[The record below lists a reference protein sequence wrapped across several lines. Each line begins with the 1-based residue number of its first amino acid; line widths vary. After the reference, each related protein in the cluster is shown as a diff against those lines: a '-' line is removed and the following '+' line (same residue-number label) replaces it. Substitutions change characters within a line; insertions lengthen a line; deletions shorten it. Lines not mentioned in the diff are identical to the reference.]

1 MSGFINSTSS
11 FGLGGRTPTND
22 YTRPGFQSSTPTSA
36 VEILPNM
43 NKGTVQK
50 ASERLPQFVNE
61 PVQSVDVLIS
71 SQNRISGTK
80 FDFTADIGSTIFRP
94 RLVSVDAVV
103 LPKLFNI
110 TPKNN
115 TVRVQFGVYSTSLK
129 RPLVTSGYTPSPVLE
144 FNLPTGYYTPT
155 HFINTFSSSFRD
167 AFQDQVVNGNLF
179 SNWNYLPGQYVIIAH
194 PPYTAPTNLPPPT
207 TAVTFDTNTN
217 TFGIGFPDAAVG
229 FNFSNSPGPGPFA
242 GSGFVYLCMWMDE
255 TCSFITR
262 GKNFIPFGTV
272 PLFPPNENT
281 GYTIPS
287 YYSSLD
293 LEIPSGTAGLRY
305 TRWCTLSSNALNRF
319 AYGES
324 RVSRV
329 GDGGG
334 RGKIIAVLDTS
345 YYDYVEDGYG
355 GSFIPIQYPNA
366 AVININNAQGQ
377 LEQYLDF
384 VVRDEYGDTL
394 DGLSDN
400 PLDQIGITF
409 WLKVTF

>member
-50 ASERLPQFVNE
+50 AAERLPQFVNE
-61 PVQSVDVLIS
+61 PVQTVDVLIS
-71 SQNRISGTK
+71 SQNRINGTTY
-80 FDFTADIGSTIFRP
+80 DFTADIGSTIFRP
-94 RLVSVDAVV
+94 RLISVDAVV
-103 LPKLFNI
+103 LPKFYNI

-115 TVRVQFGVYSTSLK
+115 TVRMQFGIKANNADFPT
-129 RPLVTSGYTPSPVLE
+129 TGADPSPVLE
-144 FNLPTGYYTPT
+144 FTLPIGYHTPIYFIDAFNAAFQNAFDVQVVQQGLFTDWNFAIGIYVSSIDSPYTPP
-155 HFINTFSSSFRD
+155 
-167 AFQDQVVNGNLF
+167 
-179 SNWNYLPGQYVIIAH
+179 SNYPPVSLIAS
-194 PPYTAPTNLPPPT
+194 
-207 TAVTFDTNTN
+207 FDTNTN
-217 TFGIGFPDAAVG
+217 TFDIAFLNNLCRINYAT
-229 FNFSNSPGPGPFA
+229 SPGGVVFN
-242 GSGFVYLCMWMDE
+242 SLDTSLVCWIDE
-255 TCSFITR
+255 ECSFITR
-262 GKNFIPFGTV
+262 GKNFIPFGTSPIYNSSNYVV
-272 PLFPPNENT
+272 PPYYAST
-281 GYTIPS
+281 ISTIPS
-287 YYSSLD
+287 
-293 LEIPSGTAGLRY
+293 GKAGLRY
-305 TRWCTLSSNALNRF
+305 TRWVTLSSNALNRF

-384 VVRDEYGDTL
+384 VVRDEFGDTL

-409 WLKVTF
+409 WLKVSF